1 MTLYTPGEIPGVTQ
15 TGREIV
21 NIFQQALLITSDQDD
36 VQMILAVIFLIVAV
50 ILFRLAVEAGVHPS
64 AREMA
69 KTFLSADYWIRRQKR
84 KSFGYR
90 T

>member
-1 MTLYTPGEIPGVTQ
+1 
-15 TGREIV
+15 V
-21 NIFQQALLITSDQDD
+21 NIFQQELLITSDQDD

-84 KSFGYR
+84 KGFGYR